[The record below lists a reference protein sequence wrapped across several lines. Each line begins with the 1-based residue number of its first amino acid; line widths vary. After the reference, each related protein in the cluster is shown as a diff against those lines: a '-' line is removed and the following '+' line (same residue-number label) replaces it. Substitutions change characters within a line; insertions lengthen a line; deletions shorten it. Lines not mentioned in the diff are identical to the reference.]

1 MEKISKDQKG
11 RKTRKREW
19 EKSDLF
25 AFFSFPKVSLYRN
38 HKISAIYTADC
49 IYKLRHM
56 IIESFGSEGTP
67 GGFFIY
73 SQQFSTQKRLQHT
86 RNGFLTQMKNNSSIM
101 SLFRNIGKAMKS
113 LLKFLGQQARQ
124 AVWQLQ
130 PTWGR
135 AAGLCCL
142 CLRRALPAPLQHRL
156 HCRSLLSTAQPCWQ
170 HQLPNCHS
178 ISPRSS
184 LLLAQG
190 ENL

>member
-19 EKSDLF
+19 ENSDLF
-25 AFFSFPKVSLYRN
+25 ALFSLPNFSLYCN

-56 IIESFGSEGTP
+56 ITESFGSEGTP
-67 GGFFIY
+67 GGFFIS
-73 SQQFSTQKRLQHT
+73 SQQFSTQIYLQHT
-86 RNGFLTQMKNNSSIM
+86 RNGFPTQMKNNSSIM
-101 SLFRNIGKAMKS
+101 SLFRNVGKAMKS

-135 AAGLCCL
+135 AEQQCL
-142 CLRRALPAPLQHRL
+142 CWALPAPLQ

-178 ISPRSS
+178 ISPSHS